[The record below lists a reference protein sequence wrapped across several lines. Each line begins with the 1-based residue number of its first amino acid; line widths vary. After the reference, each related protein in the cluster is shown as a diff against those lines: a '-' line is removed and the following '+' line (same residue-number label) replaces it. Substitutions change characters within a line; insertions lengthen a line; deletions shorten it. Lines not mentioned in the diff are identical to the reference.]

1 MYILSPLEHFQVY
14 PIMSLYLFN
23 YDYSITN
30 ETLILFLFISLLLI
44 YFLSFVK
51 NNEKSFF
58 IVPKNKW
65 QVLNEL
71 LFLNLLSIVSENIKH
86 KLGQKFF
93 PLIFFIFILI
103 FGLNLIGL
111 VPFSFALTG
120 HLIVT
125 MFISLS
131 VFIAINIIGFR
142 IHGLKMFSLF
152 LPSGTCSPLY
162 FLIVLIEIIS
172 YFFRPISLFI
182 RLFANVM
189 AGHVL
194 IKVILSF
201 VFVLMGA
208 GGLLFIFH
216 YIPLLIL
223 LPLFVLELFVVIIQS
238 LVFCLLVCIYIND
251 SLNLH

>member
-1 MYILSPLEHFQVY
+1 MFFLSPLEHFQVY
-14 PIMSLYLFN
+14 PLISIYFLN

-30 ETLILFLFISLLLI
+30 ETIILLLFLVLISI
-44 YFLSFVK
+44 YFLSFLK
-51 NNEKSFF
+51 NSENSLY
-58 IVPKNKW
+58 IVPNNRW

-71 LFLNLLSIVSENIKH
+71 LFVGLLSVISENIKH

-93 PLIFFIFILI
+93 PLIFFIFIFI
-103 FGLNLIGL
+103 FGLNVIGL

-131 VFIAINIIGFR
+131 VFFAINIIGYR
-142 IHGLKMFSLF
+142 IHGLKIFSLF

-162 FLIVLIEIIS
+162 FLIVLIEFIS

-194 IKVILSF
+194 IKVILGF
-201 VFVLMGA
+201 VYVLMGA
-208 GGLLFIFH
+208 GGILFILH

-223 LPLFVLELFVVIIQS
+223 LPLFVLELFVVVIQS

-251 SLNLH
+251 CLNLH

>member
-1 MYILSPLEHFQVY
+1 MLFFSPLEHFQVY
-14 PIMSLYLFN
+14 PLISIYFFN
-23 YDYSITN
+23 YDYSVTN
-30 ETLILFLFISLLLI
+30 ETIILLTFLILILI

-51 NNEKSFF
+51 KSESSFF
-58 IVPKNKW
+58 IIPNSRW

-71 LFLNLLSIVSENIKH
+71 LFVGILSVISENIKH
-86 KLGQKFF
+86 ELGQKFF

-103 FGLNLIGL
+103 FGLNIVGL

-125 MFISLS
+125 MFVSLS
-131 VFIAINIIGFR
+131 VFFAINIIGFK
-142 IHGLKMFSLF
+142 IHGLKMYSLF

-162 FLIVLIEIIS
+162 FLIVLIEFIS

-194 IKVILSF
+194 IKVILGF
-201 VFVLMGA
+201 VYVLMGT
-208 GGLLFIFH
+208 GGLLYVLH
-216 YIPLLIL
+216 YLPLLIL
-223 LPLFVLELFVVIIQS
+223 LPLFVLELFVVVIQS

-251 SLNLH
+251 CLNLH

>member
-1 MYILSPLEHFQVY
+1 MYPLINIYF
-14 PIMSLYLFN
+14 LN

-30 ETLILFLFISLLLI
+30 ETFFLLFFFLLTLI

-51 NNEKSFF
+51 KNENSFY
-58 IVPKNKW
+58 ILPSNRW

-71 LFLNLLSIVSENIKH
+71 LYLNVISIVSENIKH

-93 PLIFFIFILI
+93 PLIFFIFIFI
-103 FGLNLIGL
+103 FGLNIIGL

-125 MFISLS
+125 MYVSLS
-131 VFIAINIIGFR
+131 VFIAINIIGFE

-162 FLIVLIEIIS
+162 FLIVLIELIS
-172 YFFRPISLFI
+172 YCFRPISLFI

-194 IKVILSF
+194 IKVILGF
-201 VFVLMGA
+201 VFVLMGT
-208 GGLLFIFH
+208 GGLLFILH
-216 YIPLLIL
+216 YIPLIIL
-223 LPLFVLELFVVIIQS
+223 LPLFVLELFVVVIQS

-251 SLNLH
+251 CLNLH

>member
-1 MYILSPLEHFQVY
+1 MFILSPLEHFQVY
-14 PIMSLYLFN
+14 PLINIYFLN

-30 ETLILFLFISLLLI
+30 ENFFLLFFFLLTLI

-51 NNEKSFF
+51 KNENSFY
-58 IVPKNKW
+58 ILPSNRW

-71 LFLNLLSIVSENIKH
+71 LYLSVISIVSENIKH

-93 PLIFFIFILI
+93 PLIFFIFIFI
-103 FGLNLIGL
+103 FGLNIIGL

-125 MFISLS
+125 MYISLS
-131 VFIAINIIGFR
+131 VFIAINIIGFE

-162 FLIVLIEIIS
+162 FLIVVIELIS
-172 YFFRPISLFI
+172 YCFRPISLFI

-194 IKVILSF
+194 IKVILGF
-201 VFVLMGA
+201 VFVLMGT
-208 GGLLFIFH
+208 GGLLFILH
-216 YIPLLIL
+216 YIPLIIL
-223 LPLFVLELFVVIIQS
+223 LPLFVLELFVVVIQS

-251 SLNLH
+251 CLNLH

>member
-1 MYILSPLEHFQVY
+1 MFFLSPLEHFQVY
-14 PIMSLYLFN
+14 PLISIYFLN

-30 ETLILFLFISLLLI
+30 ETIILSLFLVLIFI
-44 YFLSFVK
+44 YFLSFLK
-51 NNEKSFF
+51 TSKSSFYM
-58 IVPKNKW
+58 VPNSRW

-71 LFLNLLSIVSENIKH
+71 LFLGILSVISENIKH

-93 PLIFFIFILI
+93 PLIFFTFIFI
-103 FGLNLIGL
+103 FGLNIVGL

-125 MFISLS
+125 MFVSLS
-131 VFIAINIIGFR
+131 IFFTINIIGFR

-162 FLIVLIEIIS
+162 FLIVVIEFIS

-182 RLFANVM
+182 RLFANIM

-194 IKVILSF
+194 IKVILGF
-201 VFVLMGA
+201 VYVLMGA
-208 GGLLFIFH
+208 GGFLFVLH
-216 YIPLLIL
+216 YIPILVL
-223 LPLFVLELFVVIIQS
+223 LPLFILELFVVVIQS

-251 SLNLH
+251 CLNLH

>member
-1 MYILSPLEHFQVY
+1 MFFLSPLEHFQVY
-14 PIMSLYLFN
+14 PLISIYFLN

-30 ETLILFLFISLLLI
+30 ETIILSLFLVLIFI
-44 YFLSFVK
+44 YFLSFFKTSK
-51 NNEKSFF
+51 NSFYM
-58 IVPKNKW
+58 VPNSRW

-71 LFLNLLSIVSENIKH
+71 LFLGILSVISENIKH

-103 FGLNLIGL
+103 FGLNIVGL

-125 MFISLS
+125 MFVSLS
-131 VFIAINIIGFR
+131 VFFAINIVGFR

-162 FLIVLIEIIS
+162 FLIVVIEFIS

-194 IKVILSF
+194 IKVILGF
-201 VFVLMGA
+201 VYVLMGV
-208 GGLLFIFH
+208 GGFLSILH

-223 LPLFVLELFVVIIQS
+223 LPLFVLELFVVVIQ
-238 LVFCLLVCIYIND
+238 LLVCIYIND
-251 SLNLH
+251 CLNLH

>member
-1 MYILSPLEHFQVY
+1 MFFLSPLEHFQVY
-14 PIMSLYLFN
+14 PLISIYFLN

-30 ETLILFLFISLLLI
+30 ETTILSLFLVLISI
-44 YFLSFVK
+44 YFLSFFKTSK
-51 NNEKSFF
+51 NSFYM
-58 IVPKNKW
+58 VPNSRW
-65 QVLNEL
+65 QILNEL
-71 LFLNLLSIVSENIKH
+71 LFLGILSVISENIKH

-93 PLIFFIFILI
+93 PLIFFTFIFI
-103 FGLNLIGL
+103 FGLNIVGL

-125 MFISLS
+125 MFVSLS
-131 VFIAINIIGFR
+131 IFFTINIIGFR

-162 FLIVLIEIIS
+162 FLIVVIEFIS

-182 RLFANVM
+182 RLFANIM

-194 IKVILSF
+194 IKVILGF
-201 VFVLMGA
+201 VYVLMGA
-208 GGLLFIFH
+208 GGFLFVLH
-216 YIPLLIL
+216 YIPILVL
-223 LPLFVLELFVVIIQS
+223 LPLFILELFVVVIQS

-251 SLNLH
+251 CLNLH